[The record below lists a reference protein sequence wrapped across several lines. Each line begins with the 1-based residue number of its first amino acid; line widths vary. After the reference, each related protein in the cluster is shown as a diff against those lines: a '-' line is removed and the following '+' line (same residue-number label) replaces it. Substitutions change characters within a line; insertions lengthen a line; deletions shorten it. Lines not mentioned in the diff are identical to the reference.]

1 MAAKRSLFDS
11 LPPELKSNILGF
23 VGPSTQDWKSA
34 RLVCRD
40 WAAINA
46 PYLFEELWLMPYTA
60 LRLEDKS
67 IFQAIRGHVK
77 HLVLYA
83 DLLPSLTLHEW
94 EAVKRRTDLIHETRS
109 PLHDVKDQHA
119 HYCPLY
125 RRQSKF
131 IKKFHPSGEFNNQ
144 KFSAII
150 IKTVQSF
157 PNLKKVT
164 VGDCCGC
171 VNRQILGLRPVLPR
185 TRIWEVFQ
193 QHKLELWDLYHSNS
207 ISSPIDGALMALSSV
222 SGTGISCLN
231 AYMLSMHYHNP
242 RTMLE
247 TSRKTLLAGSLKN
260 ITSMN
265 LELVYDNVLAVR
277 AEPLE
282 ASVKLLSE
290 FLSAAA
296 GLQELVLAA
305 WDKTRDYDLT
315 FMDFLAHVS
324 LSTTSLK
331 KLRLIGIDATKHSLR
346 TLLLQQRKTLRSLGL
361 DSICLLD
368 VEGTSWHQGWPGM
381 LHMIATDLNLQ
392 DVAFRFL
399 MHMPRAE
406 LPKFFAPD
414 RQDKSSQYPH
424 GSWSANAW
432 EESVVEGIVA
442 GRDIEEA
449 CKHLWDH

>member
-11 LPPELKSNILGF
+11 LPPELKSSILGF

-83 DLLPSLTLHEW
+83 DILPSLPLHEW
-94 EAVKRRTDLIHETRS
+94 EAVKRREHLIHETRS
-109 PLHDVKDQHA
+109 LLHNVKDQHA

-131 IKKFHPSGEFNNQ
+131 IKKFDPSGEFNNQ
-144 KFSAII
+144 EFSAII
-150 IKTVQSF
+150 IKTLQSF

-171 VNRQILGLRPVLPR
+171 VNRKLLGLRPVFPR
-185 TRIWEVFQ
+185 TRILEAFQ
-193 QHKLELWDLYHSNS
+193 LHSLEIRDLFLSNPTYFAIDVILMA
-207 ISSPIDGALMALSSV
+207 ISSM

-231 AYMLSMHYHNP
+231 AHMLSMHYANP
-242 RTMLE
+242 KTRLE

-265 LELVYDNVLAVR
+265 LELVYDSVPVGR

-290 FLSAAA
+290 ILSAAA

-305 WDKTRDYDLT
+305 WAGTREYGFT
-315 FMDFLAHVS
+315 FMDFLAHNS

-346 TLLLQQRKTLRSLGL
+346 TVLLQQRKTLRSLGL

-381 LHMIATDLNLQ
+381 LHMIATDLNLR
-392 DVAFRFL
+392 DIALHSL
-399 MHMPRAE
+399 MHTP
-406 LPKFFAPD
+406 
-414 RQDKSSQYPH
+414 
-424 GSWSANAW
+424 
-432 EESVVEGIVA
+432 
-442 GRDIEEA
+442 
-449 CKHLWDH
+449 

>member
-1 MAAKRSLFDS
+1 MAAKRWLFDS
-11 LPPELKSNILGF
+11 LPPELKSSILGF

-40 WAAINA
+40 LTAINA

-67 IFQAIRGHVK
+67 IFQAIRSHVK

-83 DLLPSLTLHEW
+83 DILPSLPLHEW
-94 EAVKRRTDLIHETRS
+94 EAVKRREHLIHETRS

-131 IKKFHPSGEFNNQ
+131 IKKFDPSGEFNNQ
-144 KFSAII
+144 EFSAII
-150 IKTVQSF
+150 IKTLQSF

-171 VNRQILGLRPVLPR
+171 VNRKILGLRPVFPR
-185 TRIWEVFQ
+185 TRILEAFQ
-193 QHKLELWDLYHSNS
+193 LHSPEIRDLFLSNPTYFAIDVILMA
-207 ISSPIDGALMALSSV
+207 ISSM

-231 AYMLSMHYHNP
+231 AHMLSTHYANP
-242 RTMLE
+242 KTMLE
-247 TSRKTLLAGSLKN
+247 TSRKTLLAGSLRN

-265 LELVYDNVLAVR
+265 LELVYDHVLVDR
-277 AEPLE
+277 AKPLE

-290 FLSAAA
+290 ILSAAA

-305 WDKTRDYDLT
+305 WAGTREYGFT
-315 FMDFLAHVS
+315 FMDFLAHDS

-331 KLRLIGIDATKHSLR
+331 KLRLIGIDASKHSLR
-346 TLLLQQRKTLRSLGL
+346 TVLLQQRKTLRSLGL

-381 LHMIATDLNLQ
+381 LHMTATDLNLQ
-392 DVAFRFL
+392 DIALRSL
-399 MHMPRAE
+399 MHTPCAKE
-406 LPKFFAPD
+406 FFAPG
-414 RQDKSSQYPH
+414 RQNKSSQYPH
-424 GSWSANAW
+424 ESMSMNAW
-432 EESVVEGIVA
+432 EESVVEGIIA

>member
-11 LPPELKSNILGF
+11 LPPELKSSILGF
-23 VGPSTQDWKSA
+23 VGPSTQDWKSV

-60 LRLEDKS
+60 LPLENQS
-67 IFQAIRGHVK
+67 TFQAIRGHVK

-83 DLLPSLTLHEW
+83 DILPSLPLHEW
-94 EAVKRRTDLIHETRS
+94 EAVKRREHLIHETRS

-125 RRQSKF
+125 RRQSKS
-131 IKKFHPSGEFNNQ
+131 IKKFDPSGELNNQ
-144 KFSAII
+144 KFSAIL
-150 IKTVQSF
+150 IKTLQSF

-171 VNRQILGLRPVLPR
+171 VNRQILGLRPVFPWTKIFL
-185 TRIWEVFQ
+185 EVFQ
-193 QHKLELWDLYHSNS
+193 HHSPEIRDLYLSNS
-207 ISSPIDGALMALSSV
+207 TYSAIDTILMAISSM

-231 AYMLSMHYHNP
+231 AHMLSMHYANP
-242 RTMLE
+242 KTMLE

-265 LELVYDNVLAVR
+265 LELVYDNVLVYR
-277 AEPLE
+277 AKPLE

-305 WDKTRDYDLT
+305 WKETFEYGFT

-346 TLLLQQRKTLRSLGL
+346 TVLLQQRKTLRSLGL
-361 DSICLLD
+361 DSTYLID

-381 LHMIATDLNLQ
+381 LRMIATDLNLQ
-392 DVAFRFL
+392 DIALRSL
-399 MHMPRAE
+399 MHTPCAK
-406 LPKFFAPD
+406 KFFAPD

-424 GSWSANAW
+424 GCWSTNAW
-432 EESVVEGIVA
+432 EESVVEGIIA